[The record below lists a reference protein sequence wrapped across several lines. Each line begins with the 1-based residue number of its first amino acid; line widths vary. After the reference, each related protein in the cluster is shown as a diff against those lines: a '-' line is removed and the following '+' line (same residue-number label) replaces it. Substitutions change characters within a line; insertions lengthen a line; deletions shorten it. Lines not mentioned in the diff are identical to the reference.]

1 MPDDTQVQAPEM
13 ILKSEYD
20 KLAASVQAK
29 EAGWQGSLQ
38 QYQTKTKDLENQL
51 AIASQSQ
58 ATLKQQYE
66 AAQTSLAEAAAK
78 AAELDALRVKTERL
92 EKLVDFPDVLIDPAL
107 RRLAVT
113 SSLPLDELT
122 ELLGTIKKQEVAP
135 APQPVQSPVPVDPGT
150 PGPSTG
156 NFNPG
161 PTRDSLMT
169 EIATALNAGDFEAV
183 NRLSDQLA
191 KLK

>member
-1 MPDDTQVQAPEM
+1 MSDDTQVQAPEM

-78 AAELDALRVKTERL
+78 AAELDALRVKAERL
-92 EKLVDFPDVLIDPAL
+92 ERLVDFPDVLIDPAL
-107 RRLAVT
+107 RKLAVT
-113 SSLPLDELT
+113 SNLPLDELT
-122 ELLGTIKKQEVAP
+122 ELLGTIKKPEAAP
-135 APQPVQSPVPVDPGT
+135 VSVQSPVPVDPGT

>member
-1 MPDDTQVQAPEM
+1 MPNETQVQELEM

-51 AIASQSQ
+51 AIAAQSQ

-78 AAELDALRVKTERL
+78 AAELDALRVKAERL

-107 RRLAVT
+107 RKLAVT
-113 SSLPLDELT
+113 SSLPLNELT
-122 ELLGTIKKQEVAP
+122 ELLGTIKKHEAAP
-135 APQPVQSPVPVDPGT
+135 VPVQSSVPVDPGT

>member
-1 MPDDTQVQAPEM
+1 MSDDTQVQAPEM

-78 AAELDALRVKTERL
+78 AAELDALRVKAERL
-92 EKLVDFPDVLIDPAL
+92 ERLVDFPDVLIDPAL
-107 RRLAVT
+107 RKLAVT
-113 SSLPLDELT
+113 SNLPLDELT
-122 ELLGTIKKQEVAP
+122 ELLGTIKKPEAAP
-135 APQPVQSPVPVDPGT
+135 VSVQSPVPVDPGT

-169 EIATALNAGDFEAV
+169 EIATALSAGDFEAV